1 MVEQQSWQHIQ
12 DAKEIMDAIK
22 KLKALQRQQQA
33 PDRHGMISALSDA
46 KQTAP
51 LAITVLELMQGDTK
65 LMPWDNFSDADLYR
79 KLTQYQQGLKNY
91 CVEKIGAKMF
101 DELMKE

>member
-1 MVEQQSWQHIQ
+1 MVENQNWQHIQ
-12 DAKEIMDAIK
+12 DAKEIMDAIE
-22 KLKALQRQQQA
+22 KLKALQRQQQV

-91 CVEKIGAKMF
+91 CVEKIGAQLF